1 MIAPVLLLALA
12 GAAASPCAPV
22 APAAAPDP
30 AGAAEYRGVA
40 EAALAGGDRDTA
52 AAAFRAAAERDP
64 ADARSREALAKL
76 CGGGPAAPD
85 PFEEGLRL
93 LEAGETR
100 RAAAAFAA
108 ARAAGAGGSAA
119 LLEGICRYDL
129 GDDAAAR
136 PLLAEA
142 ERVPAHRE
150 LARLYL
156 GLVALRQGQGA
167 QAASLFDAA
176 TANPAL
182 ARMATDLSRLASR
195 EGRLVLSAWAEGG
208 WDSNVTLAPP
218 GAAGSDDADGA
229 WAVGAAGLWRP
240 RGAPGPYLR
249 LGGSAHEQLQLGG
262 YDLAALDAAA
272 GWQARAGPV
281 SLLAEY
287 AYGHRTL
294 AGDPYL
300 SAHRLLASAGVPLRR
315 AVLSGTAFVRL
326 ESYSGAYDPFSGVLG
341 RGEVKLA
348 LPVGLA
354 WLGLAYGAG
363 RDAADL
369 GYLSWLEHGPRVE
382 LRLPLGARAR
392 LAAEVAAWFRA
403 YDEEDP
409 VLLDTRRDTYLDAA
423 LLGEVDLGRRLTA
436 HLGLQ
441 ARRAL
446 SSIPSLEY
454 DKLVPTAGL
463 QWTAGY

>member
-1 MIAPVLLLALA
+1 MIAALLLA
-12 GAAASPCAPV
+12 AAAAATSPCAPV
-22 APAAAPDP
+22 SP
-30 AGAAEYRGVA
+30 AGAADPSAAAEYRAVA
-40 EAALAGGDRDTA
+40 EAALRSGDRDTA

-64 ADARSREALAKL
+64 ADARSRAELTKL
-76 CGGGPAAPD
+76 CAAGPAAAD

-93 LEAGETR
+93 LDAGETR
-100 RAAAAFAA
+100 RAAEAFAA
-108 ARAAGAGGSAA
+108 ARAAGAGESAA

-129 GDDAAAR
+129 GEDDAAR
-136 PLLAEA
+136 PLLREA

-156 GLVALRQGQGA
+156 GLVALRAGEGS
-167 QAASLFDAA
+167 QAASLFEAA

-195 EGRLVLSAWAEGG
+195 DGRLVLSAWAESG

-218 GAAGSDDADGA
+218 GSAGSGDADGI

-240 RGAPGPYLR
+240 RGAVGPYLR
-249 LGGSAHEQLQLGG
+249 AGGAANEQFQLGG
-262 YDLAALDAAA
+262 YDLAALDGAA
-272 GWQARAGPV
+272 GWQARAGAV

-287 AYGHRTL
+287 AYGYRTL

-300 SAHRLLASAGVPLRR
+300 SAHRLLASAGVPLGR
-315 AVLSGTAFVRL
+315 AVLSATAFVRL
-326 ESYSGAYDPFSGVLG
+326 ESYSGAYDPFSGVLA
-341 RGEVKLA
+341 RGEAKLA
-348 LPVGLA
+348 FPVGLA

-363 RDAADL
+363 RDAADV
-369 GYLSWLEHGPRVE
+369 GYLSWVEHGPRAE

-392 LAAEVAAWFRA
+392 LAAEAGVSFRA
-403 YDEEDP
+403 YDAQDP

-423 LLGEVDLGRRLTA
+423 LLGELDLGRRLTA
-436 HLGLQ
+436 RLGLQ

-454 DKLVPTAGL
+454 DKLVPTVGL